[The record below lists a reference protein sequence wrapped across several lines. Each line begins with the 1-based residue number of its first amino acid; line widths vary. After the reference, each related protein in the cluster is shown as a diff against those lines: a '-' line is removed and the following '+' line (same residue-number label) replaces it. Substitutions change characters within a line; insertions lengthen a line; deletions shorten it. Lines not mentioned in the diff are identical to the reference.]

1 MQRATTGSMSR
12 ENQVT
17 EDLIG
22 ENRLWTAV
30 IVNAVEDWRFGTLRA
45 RREAQAFLFDDHAD
59 FETVCGRAGLEPDT
73 FRSKLL
79 KIGRR
84 IEMEGGLDTSAGGIS
99 FILPAPQGR
108 EQIDA
113 ICRAFVSSFN
123 AQRL

>member
-1 MQRATTGSMSR
+1 MSQ

-30 IVNAVEDWRFGTLRA
+30 VVNAIEDWRFGTLRA

-59 FETVCGRAGLEPDT
+59 FEIVCARAGLDPQS

-84 IEMEGGLDTSAGGIS
+84 IEMHGPLT
-99 FILPAPQGR
+99 L
-108 EQIDA
+108 
-113 ICRAFVSSFN
+113 
-123 AQRL
+123 AQAA

>member
-1 MQRATTGSMSR
+1 MQRATTGSMSQ

-59 FETVCGRAGLEPDT
+59 FGTVCGRAGLDPDT

-79 KIGRR
+79 KIGSR
-84 IEMEGGLDTSAGGIS
+84 IEMEGALT
-99 FILPAPQGR
+99 LPQA
-108 EQIDA
+108 A
-113 ICRAFVSSFN
+113 
-123 AQRL
+123 